1 MKSSE
6 FNKISVNQQNF
17 LLKSLLE
24 KLPHVVL
31 LFDVTE
37 QRSTFINNSIFD
49 LLGYTIEEIHDL
61 KDNLL
66 EVIFHPEDYKKVDQ
80 YNQDF
85 RDLKLGDSVKHINR
99 WRHKNGEYFVF
110 QSTVMPF
117 RFNEQGEC
125 VEVMGIA
132 ENITDFLNSKE
143 HLLSCMSGLQDV
155 IQDIAH
161 KLRHD
166 HSNVLGVLQLAE
178 SAQSDHLN
186 LEQLKVLSDG
196 LLSSAKKMDENIID
210 TVDNIYLVKNKLD
223 ELLQMLN
230 H

>member
-1 MKSSE
+1 
-6 FNKISVNQQNF
+6 
-17 LLKSLLE
+17 
-24 KLPHVVL
+24 
-31 LFDVTE
+31 
-37 QRSTFINNSIFD
+37 
-49 LLGYTIEEIHDL
+49 
-61 KDNLL
+61 
-66 EVIFHPEDYKKVDQ
+66 
-80 YNQDF
+80 
-85 RDLKLGDSVKHINR
+85 
-99 WRHKNGEYFVF
+99 
-110 QSTVMPF
+110 MPF

-132 ENITDFLNSKE
+132 ENITDYLNSKE

-196 LLSSAKKMDENIID
+196 LLSSAKKMDEHIID